1 MKRDK
6 NERIIRIT
14 LAVILL
20 AAAVLVLM
28 GAGRVC

>member
-1 MKRDK
+1 MRDK
-6 NERIIRIT
+6 NERILRIT

-28 GAGRVC
+28 GAGRLA